1 MVTEGRIRKSIL
13 IIVMNNKLI
22 FENWR
27 KFITEEEKLSNLT
40 PKEKKDLEAAVKQM
54 KAHILGVLAA
64 NLHENLEEGRP
75 GSKARRRR
83 NRAQRRAKTQEVI
96 KSLMNNEIIDEDDLK
111 TKYEDL
117 DPEEKKAYKKALKD
131 ERAAGIANLFTGNL
145 LDELPWIGPGSPL
158 HNFLT
163 SLAGDRQI
171 NLTTIMSSPLAELFG
186 IFT

>member
-1 MVTEGRIRKSIL
+1 MD
-13 IIVMNNKLI
+13 NKLI

-75 GSKARRRR
+75 GSKGRARKNRARR
-83 NRAQRRAKTQEVI
+83 NAKAKQVI
-96 KSLMNNEIIDEDDLK
+96 QSLMDNEIIDEDDLK
-111 TKYEDL
+111 KKYEDL
-117 DPEEKKAYKKALKD
+117 DPEEKKAYDKALKD
-131 ERAAGIANLFTGNL
+131 EQAADIANLFTGNL
-145 LDELPWIGPGSPL
+145 LDQLPAIPQGSPI

-163 SLAGDRQI
+163 GLAGDRQI
-171 NLTTIMSSPLAELFG
+171 NLTTIMSSPLADLFS

>member
-1 MVTEGRIRKSIL
+1 
-13 IIVMNNKLI
+13 MNNKLI

-75 GSKARRRR
+75 GSKGRRRR
-83 NRAQRRAKTQEVI
+83 NSARRRAKTQEVI
-96 KSLMNNEIIDEDDLK
+96 KSLMDAGTITRNDLK
-111 TKYEDL
+111 KEYEDL

-131 ERAAGIANLFTGNL
+131 EQAADIANLFTGNL
-145 LDELPWIGPGSPL
+145 LDELPWIGYGSPL

-171 NLTTIMSSPLAELFG
+171 NLTTIMSSPLADLFG